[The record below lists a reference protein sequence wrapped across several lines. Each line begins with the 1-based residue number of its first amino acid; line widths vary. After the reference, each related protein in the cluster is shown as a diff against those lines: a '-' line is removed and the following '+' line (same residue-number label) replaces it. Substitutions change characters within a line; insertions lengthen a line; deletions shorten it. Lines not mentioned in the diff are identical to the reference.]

1 MNARWWLTYQGL
13 PAAVLLLPF
22 VWFGIA
28 GDDRG
33 LKGEF
38 GVIEN
43 LTVVFL
49 LVAIGYCVAALM
61 AVRGVNHNG
70 SLKGWLVLLILG
82 AAYFA
87 LEEISYGQHLMGW
100 TAPETWAEINDQ
112 QETNLHNVHAVFDQ
126 LPRFLLSLGILIGGV
141 ILPLYRHF
149 RKLELTPTSRFYW
162 QWPTMDCLTAGLL
175 ATLVRPVFGPLDL
188 GFINVGETKENFIA
202 LFILL
207 YCVSLRTRIK
217 REAPPAT
224 AVPTN

>member
-13 PAAVLLLPF
+13 PAVVVLLPF
-22 VWFGIA
+22 AWYGIFGDYRA
-28 GDDRG
+28 

-38 GVIEN
+38 GIIEN

-49 LVAIGYCVAALM
+49 LVAIGFCIAAMLQI
-61 AVRGVNHNG
+61 RGVDRAG
-70 SLKGWLVLLILG
+70 ALRGWLILLILG
-82 AAYFA
+82 ASYFA

-112 QETNLHNVHAVFDQ
+112 QETNLHNVHPVFDQ
-126 LPRFLLSLGILIGGV
+126 LPRLLLSIAILVGGV

-149 RKLELTPTSRFYW
+149 RKLELTPANRFYW

-175 ATLVRPVFGPLDL
+175 VTLVRPVYGPLDFD
-188 GFINVGETKENFIA
+188 FINTGETKENFIA

-207 YCVSLRTRIK
+207 YCVSLRARIK
-217 REAPPAT
+217 REIMTTTPAPT
-224 AVPTN
+224 S

>member
-1 MNARWWLTYQGL
+1 MNARWWLVYQGL
-13 PAAVLLLPF
+13 PAAVVLLPF
-22 VWFGIA
+22 VWYAVA

-49 LVAIGYCVAALM
+49 LIAIGYCVAALM
-61 AVRGVNHNG
+61 AVRGTGQGNG
-70 SLKGWLVLLILG
+70 VKGWLLLLILG
-82 AAYFA
+82 SAYFA

-112 QETNLHNVHAVFDQ
+112 QETNLHNVHPVFDQ
-126 LPRFLLSLGILIGGV
+126 LPRLLLSLGILVGGV
-141 ILPLYRHF
+141 IMPLYRRF
-149 RKLELTPTSRFYW
+149 REIELTIENRFYW
-162 QWPTMDCLTAGLL
+162 QWPTIDCLTAGLL
-175 ATLVRPVFGPLDL
+175 VTLIRPVYGPLDL
-188 GFINVGETKENFIA
+188 EFINTGETKENFIA

-217 REAPPAT
+217 REFATAT

>member
-13 PAAVLLLPF
+13 PAAVVLLPF
-22 VWFGIA
+22 VWFGVF
-28 GDDRG
+28 GNDRA

-38 GVIEN
+38 GIIEN

-49 LVAIGYCVAALM
+49 LIAIGFCVAALLPI
-61 AVRGVNHNG
+61 RGTDHTG
-70 SLKGWLVLLILG
+70 GLKGWLLLLILG

-112 QETNLHNVHAVFDQ
+112 QETNLHNVHPVFDQ
-126 LPRFLLSLGILIGGV
+126 LPRLLLSLAILIGGV

-149 RKLELTPTSRFYW
+149 RKIDLVPANRFYW

-175 ATLVRPVFGPLDL
+175 VTLVRPVYGPLDFD
-188 GFINVGETKENFIA
+188 FINTGETKENFIA

-207 YCVSLRTRIK
+207 YCVSLRARIK
-217 REAPPAT
+217 REQASTA